1 MEAMNGMYDVII
13 VGARCAGSP
22 AAMVLARKGYRVLV
36 VDRAHFPSDAFSTH
50 FIQQPGVAL
59 LNRWGLVQP
68 LLDAGT
74 PPINKA
80 AVGSLDVAP
89 AIELPDVPGVVGTM
103 APRRT
108 VLDKILVDA
117 AREAGAEVREG
128 FTFEDVIRDGDRVT
142 GIAGRNEAGESVTE
156 NARLVIGADGRNS
169 KVAEKVGAAMIKD
182 IPAVT
187 CGYFSYWADFP
198 GDTAEVYFGDD
209 RAHIIFPTNDE
220 RMVVIALW
228 PPERFSEL
236 RKDAEANYTN
246 AVRTAPLLAD
256 RAKSAQ
262 QVERLQGGT
271 VPNFLKQA
279 WGQGWALIG
288 DAGYHKDPT
297 PADGISDAF
306 YSVDILTVA
315 ADDFLS
321 GNKSEEE
328 AFADFQRQHD
338 EKSLPRLELC
348 IKISSF
354 AEAAESTRGGIRRER
369 GDELHAGTG
378 HRPRHPVRHR
388 GFLKPWHTK
397 TERSTTS
404 TG

>member
-1 MEAMNGMYDVII
+1 MYDVII

-22 AAMVLARKGYRVLV
+22 AAMLLARKGYRVLV

-68 LLDAGT
+68 LVDAGT
-74 PPINKA
+74 PLINKA
-80 AVGSLDVAP
+80 AVGSLEAAP
-89 AIELPDVPGVVGTM
+89 PIDLPDVPGVVGTM

-117 AREAGAEVREG
+117 ARDAGAEVREG
-128 FTFEDVIRDGDRVT
+128 FTFEDVVRDGDRVT
-142 GIAGRNEAGESVTE
+142 GIVGRNEAGESVTE
-156 NARLVIGADGRNS
+156 NAKLVIGADGRNS

-182 IPAVT
+182 IPPVT
-187 CGYFSYWADFP
+187 CGYFSYWADFE

-228 PPERFSEL
+228 PPERFSEI
-236 RKDAEANYTN
+236 RKDAETSYTN

-279 WGQGWALIG
+279 WGPGWALIG

-306 YSVDILTVA
+306 FSVDLLVHA
-315 ADDFLS
+315 VVDVLS
-321 GNKSEEE
+321 GNRAEDE
-328 AFADFQRQHD
+328 AFNDFQTKRN

-354 AEAAESTRGGIRRER
+354 VEPADQRAAGFAENAAMSYMHALDIAQETQST
-369 GDELHAGTG
+369 AAA
-378 HRPRHPVRHR
+378 
-388 GFLKPWHTK
+388 
-397 TERSTTS
+397 S
-404 TG
+404 